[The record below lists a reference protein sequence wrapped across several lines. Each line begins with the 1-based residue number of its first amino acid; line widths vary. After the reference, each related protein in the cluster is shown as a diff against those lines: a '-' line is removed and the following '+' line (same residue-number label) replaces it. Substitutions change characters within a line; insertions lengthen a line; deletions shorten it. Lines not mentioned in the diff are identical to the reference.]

1 MKLGISRHFPLGL
14 ISGSY
19 KNTKIAW
26 RDEEKGGSVQ
36 GKSLVSFLFMQGIR
50 KFLLEWIRYGFI
62 SIKEEGSCNNCIRE
76 HCMCCSNFKG
86 LFMAC
91 PGCTLHGMVSPQPDS
106 PKVSVSL
113 QGPEKWL
120 VPIPCL

>member
-36 GKSLVSFLFMQGIR
+36 GKSLVSFLFMQGRI

-76 HCMCCSNFKG
+76 HCICCSNFKG

>member
-36 GKSLVSFLFMQGIR
+36 RKSLVSFLFMQGIR
-50 KFLLEWIRYGFI
+50 KFLLEWIRHGFI
-62 SIKEEGSCNNCIRE
+62 SIKEEGSCNNCIRK
-76 HCMCCSNFKG
+76 HCICCSNFKG

-113 QGPEKWL
+113 QRPEKWL